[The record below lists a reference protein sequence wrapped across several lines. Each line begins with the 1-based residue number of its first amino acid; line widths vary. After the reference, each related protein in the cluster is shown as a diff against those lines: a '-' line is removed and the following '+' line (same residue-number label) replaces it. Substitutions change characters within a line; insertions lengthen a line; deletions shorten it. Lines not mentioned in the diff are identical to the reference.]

1 MSHNFVAVSD
11 IYRKILLISVSESME
26 SAKVVP
32 KGTIQIKPDTIAEL
46 IIFRKIQL
54 ILKWLL

>member
-1 MSHNFVAVSD
+1 MVVSD
-11 IYRKILLISVSESME
+11 MYYKILLISVSENME
-26 SAKVVP
+26 STKVVP